1 MTRLAV
7 GGALALLVVA
17 CRDVPQAP
25 TLPTPP
31 APGPFAVLRVDR
43 VGPPIMEPASFSDAA
58 GSLHLLYGAWAVGAV
73 RYAGCATNCDLS
85 RSWHIGEVDSSFL
98 GIGDGGQVAAG
109 LTTTGI
115 HLLYQSAVANGQ
127 NAFLSYGWCPGACY
141 LKTSWLTAVVDTMAD
156 VPATYENGGA
166 SAVVDPAGGIRA
178 FYLAPAGVRY
188 AECSTSC
195 ANSGNWQRA
204 TLASASSSATAI
216 ALGADGRVH
225 GLFFRRDSLWYATCA
240 AACGNAANWQLASIL
255 TAPPSCCYLDG
266 LASLVVGSDNRLHA
280 LASVAS
286 FPRLHALTYLT
297 CTASCTS
304 AAAWQSVTLDSLGKG
319 VLALG
324 PDGALHMAFG
334 RTNGALTY
342 ARCDSSCL
350 SAGAWKRMTVDSPT
364 SVNGVA
370 LTLGA
375 TGKPTIAFATYSD
388 VYVALMR

>member
-1 MTRLAV
+1 MRVGPGVRWHGDVRRMRLGVRATHFLACDYRRFGLQRRAERRGAGCRPGTGTAPLFWLLFLSLPLRRAEQRLCGQTRRCVFRADAPMTRLAV

-141 LKTSWLTAVVDTMAD
+141 LKTSWLTAAGHTKA
-156 VPATYENGGA
+156 ARSAAAQKRGGA
-166 SAVVDPAGGIRA
+166 AR
-178 FYLAPAGVRY
+178 LAPASR
-188 AECSTSC
+188 
-195 ANSGNWQRA
+195 
-204 TLASASSSATAI
+204 
-216 ALGADGRVH
+216 H
-225 GLFFRRDSLWYATCA
+225 
-240 AACGNAANWQLASIL
+240 
-255 TAPPSCCYLDG
+255 
-266 LASLVVGSDNRLHA
+266 
-280 LASVAS
+280 
-286 FPRLHALTYLT
+286 
-297 CTASCTS
+297 
-304 AAAWQSVTLDSLGKG
+304 
-319 VLALG
+319 
-324 PDGALHMAFG
+324 
-334 RTNGALTY
+334 
-342 ARCDSSCL
+342 
-350 SAGAWKRMTVDSPT
+350 
-364 SVNGVA
+364 
-370 LTLGA
+370 
-375 TGKPTIAFATYSD
+375 
-388 VYVALMR
+388 